1 MPGGIR
7 TLLLIWTTKYCSH
20 SVSEANHAWPSA
32 SCLLCDWTK
41 SLVNHRWITR
51 QLTDSGATSFPQTL
65 SFFASAV
72 SNANHVQKCP
82 KQWKASAGMS
92 TVAYQ
97 QTIWVCMSLLIFQ
110 FLRSSQ
116 QSRLIGHVLAPPT
129 VTEIPHHSQ
138 QHHDGSCPSHSQ
150 RDTAGESE
158 NQGHIDWKAQV
169 SAKSS
174 VTCRVSV
181 RMPKLAASIT
191 RTRTKEHIYNS
202 KKRMIVIT
210 SKHEP
215 LQQQLKILK
224 L

>member
-1 MPGGIR
+1 MPG
-7 TLLLIWTTKYCSH
+7 
-20 SVSEANHAWPSA
+20 PQ
-32 SCLLCDWTK
+32 
-41 SLVNHRWITR
+41 LVACCAIEPNLSWITVESP
-51 QLTDSGATSFPQTL
+51 DSWQTL
-65 SFFASAV
+65 APHLCHKHWVFFASAV
-72 SNANHVQKCP
+72 SNANHIQKCP

-92 TVAYQ
+92 TKAYQ

-138 QHHDGSCPSHSQ
+138 QHHEGSCPSHSQ
-150 RDTAGESE
+150 RDTAGEGE

-174 VTCRVSV
+174 VTCMVSV